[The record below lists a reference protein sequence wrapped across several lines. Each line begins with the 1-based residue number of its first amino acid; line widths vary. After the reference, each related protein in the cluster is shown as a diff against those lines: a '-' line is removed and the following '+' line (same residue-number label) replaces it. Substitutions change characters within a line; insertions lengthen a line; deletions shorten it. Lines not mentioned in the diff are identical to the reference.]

1 MIEPALAKI
10 NLTLAIKGRLP
21 SGYHALE
28 SLVAFADLGETVQV
42 ESEPLQTGNGVEVA
56 TTGPFAAAIE
66 GDNLVA
72 KAVAVARAVKPELG
86 GGRFLIEKQIP
97 VAAGLG
103 GGSADAAAAL
113 RLLRRR
119 SPQIA
124 DGLDWNGIAAGIG
137 ADVPVCVGSRAG
149 LVWNIGERFVPAP
162 QPLGLAAVLVNANVP
177 VPADKTRRVFSVLA
191 AASIAAPPEP
201 TLPPWTRLMPWL
213 QAASNDLEPAARAV
227 LPGAADVERALRALP
242 DALVVRM
249 SGAGPTWF
257 ALFQSE
263 DRAERARG
271 QLTSVFSD
279 WWIRA
284 VRLN

>member
-10 NLTLAIKGRLP
+10 NLTLAIKGRLA

-28 SLVAFADLGETVQV
+28 SVVAFADLGETVQL
-42 ESEPLQTGNGVEVA
+42 ESGSLQTGSEVEVA

-72 KAVAVARAVKPELG
+72 KAVAAARVVEPELG

-97 VAAGLG
+97 VSAGLG

-124 DGLDWNGIAAGIG
+124 DGLDWHAIAARIG

-149 LVWNIGERFVPAP
+149 LIWNIGEGFVPAP
-162 QPLGLAAVLVNANVP
+162 QPLGLPAVLVNANGP

-191 AASIAAPPEP
+191 AASIAAPPVP
-201 TLPPWTRLMPWL
+201 TVPPWSSLMTWL
-213 QAASNDLEPAARAV
+213 HTASNDLEPAARAL
-227 LPGAADVERALRALP
+227 LPGAAEVERALRALP
-242 DALVVRM
+242 DAMLVRM

-257 ALFQSE
+257 AVFESE

-271 QLTSVFSD
+271 QLASVFSD